1 MKTFIAIK
9 LLNKRIMQS
18 SKIKSPGWY
27 RILQIVFGLIAI
39 GLSVGALR
47 SPASAIA
54 TIVIFLSIVLLFI
67 GIERIAAGIS
77 APSASKTSRF
87 ANIGL
92 GVLVMALSIVVMA
105 YPIQAGAFLIFFGAL
120 ALLFNGIARII
131 HGFVDKNNKG
141 WVQPALIGVGI
152 ISIAIASAVLAHPV
166 GIGIPLLAI
175 MISIGLLIVGLE
187 MIALGVAGKRSFGSK
202 SVQEEM
208 K

>member
-1 MKTFIAIK
+1 
-9 LLNKRIMQS
+9 MQS

-27 RILQIVFGLIAI
+27 RILQLVFGLIAI
-39 GLSVGALR
+39 GLSVAALTF
-47 SPASAIA
+47 PVSAIA

-77 APSASKTSRF
+77 APSGSKTSRF
-87 ANIGL
+87 ANVGL
-92 GVLVMALSIVVMA
+92 GILVIALSIVVMA

-131 HGFVDKNNKG
+131 HGFVDKNNRG
-141 WVQPALIGVGI
+141 WIRSALIGVGI

-166 GIGIPLLAI
+166 GIGIPLLAFL
-175 MISIGLLIVGLE
+175 ISIGLLIVGLE

-202 SVQEEM
+202 AVQQEM